1 MIMKTVL
8 CFGDSNTYGTPPMT
22 GPDDARRFDDETRW
36 PAAMRPL
43 LGQDWTV
50 IEEGLPGRTTVL
62 DDPIEGA
69 HKNARRYLLA
79 CLETHR
85 PLDAVVLKLGT
96 NNLKARFHQRAS
108 DIAASIGVLAE
119 IIGSIKNL
127 GLPAP
132 KLLIVCPPPILI
144 AGWLSDM
151 FTGGDETSARL
162 APAYRAIA
170 QQLGAAFFDAGTVI
184 SSSPLDGIHF
194 DDVEHRK
201 LAVAI
206 AAELRRL
213 F

>member
-22 GPDDARRFDDETRW
+22 GPDDARRFDEESRW

-43 LGQDWTV
+43 LGPAWTV

-85 PLDAVVLKLGT
+85 PLDAVVLMLGT
-96 NNLKARFHQRAS
+96 NDLKARFHLPAR
-108 DIAASIGVLAE
+108 DIAAGIGVLAE

-132 KLLIVCPPPILI
+132 RLLIVCPPPILVT
-144 AGWLSDM
+144 GWLSEM
-151 FTGGDETSARL
+151 FTGGDATSARL
-162 APAYRAIA
+162 APAYRAVA
-170 QQLGAAFFDAGTVI
+170 QQVGAAFLDAGSVI
-184 SSSPLDGIHF
+184 SSSTLDGIHF

-201 LAVAI
+201 LAIAV